1 MERSQYTLKE
11 AAEFSGVGI
20 HTGQNGRVR
29 ICPAAAGEGIR
40 FKGRSE
46 IIPALAEYVVST
58 ARSTALGKG
67 EETISTV
74 EHLLAALWGLGIDN
88 ALIEFS
94 GPEVPILDG
103 SAWPFVQGI
112 LQAGL
117 QQQDALAE
125 YLELETPVFVAKGD
139 SLVLA
144 MPAEMASYEGAVYY
158 PCEDVGLQRFRYS
171 VYDDFAVNVAPARTF
186 GFWSEVEQLLAKG
199 LALGG
204 SLSNA
209 LIFGRPPGSVSA
221 DEPIDKLAA
230 KAGWKSPSGVPLRF
244 FDEAVRHKVLD
255 LIGDM
260 ALLGHPL
267 NAFILAIKA
276 GHSLHVDFVR
286 KLDEVVQHVRD
297 H

>member
-1 MERSQYTLKE
+1 MERSQYTLKD

-20 HTGQNGRVR
+20 HSGRQGKVR
-29 ICPAAAGEGIR
+29 VCPAPVNAGICFQG
-40 FKGRSE
+40 KDNV
-46 IIPALAEYVVST
+46 IPALAEYVVST
-58 ARSTALGKG
+58 ARSTTLGRG
-67 EETISTV
+67 GETISTV

-88 ALIEFS
+88 ALVEFS

-103 SAWPFVQGI
+103 SARPFVQGM

-117 QQQDALAE
+117 KEQEEPAE
-125 YLELETPVFVAKGD
+125 YWELPEPVFAAKGD

-144 MPAEMASYEGAVYY
+144 MPADTTSYEGAVRY
-158 PCEDVGLQRFRYS
+158 PCEDIGLQRFRYS

-186 GFWSEVEQLLAKG
+186 GFWSEVEQLLSQG

-209 LIFGRPPGSVSA
+209 LIFGRPQSTVPA
-221 DEPIDKLAA
+221 DEPVDELAA
-230 KAGWKSPSGVPLRF
+230 AAGWKSPSGVPLRF

-267 NAFILAIKA
+267 NAFILAVKA

-286 KLDEVVQHVRD
+286 KLNEVIRNAGD
-297 H
+297 